1 MQWLSDA
8 LNQALT
14 GLLADLLL
22 LALALAAAYG
32 VRYIR
37 LLATRLEQQSRHE
50 LADAAI
56 RRVSQLAEQAVL
68 AIESTAASAVRKAVA
83 DGRID
88 RRELEALGQ
97 QAVNEVLR
105 ALNLETREALQAAVG
120 DVRAYVHREVE
131 ARLEA
136 LKAQGVI
143 PRLETLRQAEAASA
157 PK

>member
-8 LNQALT
+8 VNQALT
-14 GLLADLLL
+14 GLLADVVLLL
-22 LALALAAAYG
+22 LALVAAYG

-37 LLATRLEQQSRHE
+37 LLAARLEQQSRHE

-83 DGRID
+83 DGRVD

-97 QAVNEVLR
+97 QAVNEVLH
-105 ALNLETREALQAAVG
+105 ALNLETREALQASVG
-120 DVRAYVHREVE
+120 DVRAYIRREVE

-136 LKAQGVI
+136 LKAQGII
-143 PRLETLRQAEAASA
+143 PRMETLRQPET